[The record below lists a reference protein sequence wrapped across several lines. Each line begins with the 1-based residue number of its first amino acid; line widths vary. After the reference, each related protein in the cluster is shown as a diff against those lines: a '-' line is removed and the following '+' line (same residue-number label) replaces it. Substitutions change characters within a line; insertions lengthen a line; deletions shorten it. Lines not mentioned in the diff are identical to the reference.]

1 MPLGILPSG
10 IVGAVASPSPVLG
23 ILPSGLWG
31 EMPWG
36 SDGALRLLP
45 SGLMG
50 ETAPT
55 PTTTW
60 TAWDATRKASTATIS
75 GLQVSFGN
83 QGIAAADMHVDAE
96 TANRYWEVSIDSI
109 SGNVAGV
116 GIVRE
121 DFADWTGVAGYSAA
135 GAVSRWSDGSLD
147 YWVGASTAE
156 TTGSTT
162 FAAGDVMALCLK
174 NGALYVGKAS
184 AGAVTW
190 LDGCDPETETGAPV
204 TGITGRYGPSVSA
217 YSTGTRAMTANFGA
231 AAWVGAAP
239 TGAIGWPHAPTLGAH
254 TMYKGE
260 DYSTATPVVTSSI
273 DTRAGSSYLVSRGA
287 FATVDTV
294 PTDNKSNTFTL
305 DASADYAGYSGTFDA
320 RNFVA
325 LNGFGGSG
333 HQVTLDNS
341 AASGREVTLAFVEIV
356 KDDGN
361 TVHVEDVSY
370 TYAPTGATD
379 VSAAVNTTGP
389 ALLVAIWTGDA
400 GGLSHTADPG
410 PEWHVIDSFL
420 ALPPNS
426 AVQYAVAV
434 RDVDAAGSYGV
445 TWAVTPDE
453 GSPLWIYAFQSGA
466 PAPVPMTLVGTLPN
480 ALVGVPYNATLTLE
494 GDFTAPVTID
504 TSAGTRPAWMTAS
517 VSGKT
522 VSFGGTPTSAAAAA
536 AFTVRGTDSSSTPQV
551 ATSAQS
557 VAVVAASWTT
567 WDAANDTV
575 YGISF
580 SNGDLTATVAGDN
593 KGTRALASVDVAG
606 AHHYYEL
613 HVDSATASTT
623 WYAGFATAA
632 WAKDSP
638 PGTGYADPPTAFS
651 VSSAGTMFLSQSN
664 KGSSG
669 LTFATGDT
677 MLMYLAAGGGV
688 YIGRRRSGTTSWATG
703 HDPNTETDTPNYTLP
718 AGTWGPAC
726 GADASGSKSVVL
738 TANFGASAWAD
749 TPPAGAIG
757 WAG

>member
-1 MPLGILPSG
+1 MLLASVIAASFRAAQPPLE
-10 IVGAVASPSPVLG
+10 V
-23 ILPSGLWG
+23 
-31 EMPWG
+31 
-36 SDGALRLLP
+36 
-45 SGLMG
+45 
-50 ETAPT
+50 
-55 PTTTW
+55 TW
-60 TAWDATRKASTATIS
+60 TAWNASRKASTATIS
-75 GLQVSFGN
+75 ALQVTFSA
-83 QGIAAADMHVDAE
+83 QGCIAADMHVDAA
-96 TANRYWEVSIDSI
+96 TANRYWEVTIGSI
-109 SGNVAGV
+109 SGNVPGV

-121 DFADWTGVAGYSAA
+121 DYASWDTVTGYGAIGGAILSA
-135 GAVSRWSDGSLD
+135 DGSLD
-147 YWVGASTAE
+147 WWVSGGSPNE
-156 TTGSTT
+156 TTGNMTFST
-162 FAAGDVMALCLK
+162 GDVMALCLK
-174 NGALYVGKAS
+174 NGALYIGKAA

-190 LDGCDPETETGAPV
+190 EGDPEAQTGALV
-204 TGITGRYGPSVSA
+204 SGITGRWGPAVSA
-217 YSTGTRAMTANFGA
+217 YSSGTRVMTANFGA
-231 AAWVGAAP
+231 TAWVGAAP
-239 TGAIGWPHAPTLGAH
+239 SYAIGWPHAPTLGAY

-260 DYSTATPVVTSSI
+260 DYNTATPVVTSAI
-273 DTRAGSSYLVSRGA
+273 TTRTGSSYLVSRGA